1 MRLLFK
7 VLVLAL
13 LCAGVILVAPSRA
26 ASDVPGPKLGLQTWT
41 LRHQTFEQVVNFAV
55 ANKIR
60 SVQFISQHLNPE
72 APLEETRRK
81 KALLDQYGIV
91 PYAFGVARTSSDP
104 ATNRKL
110 FEFARFIG
118 AKLIVVEPAP
128 ADWDSLESLV
138 KEYDIRLAI
147 HNHGVGTTYGDPQ
160 VVKQIL
166 AKRDPRIG
174 VCLDVGWITQAGF
187 DVAKVF
193 REYQDRVYDIHF
205 KDKKVSVPG
214 DPSAVDTL
222 IGHGSANYPGLFDEI
237 QRSAWSG
244 VMAIE
249 TDSEEFAT
257 RPQPFVTAAKSFFA
271 NSAPASKE
279 AKVGPGGVTCSGND
293 LTLRAARMSPNGR
306 LERSSG
312 SATAGGR
319 AVCAAVG
326 GCLARCC
333 RGLRATGGDG
343 LRRTRRAAR
352 GQGGAGDA
360 AARAGG
366 GSDRVRSG

>member
-60 SVQFISQHLNPE
+60 SVQFTSQHLNPE

-222 IGHGSANYPGLFDEI
+222 IGHGSANYPGLFGEI

-271 NSAPASKE
+271 HSAPASSAPADREDSITLFNGRDLNGWTPKITHHKLGENFGNTFRVEDGLLKVRSERDYDAKE
-279 AKVGPGGVTCSGND
+279 APKS
-293 LTLRAARMSPNGR
+293 ARVALPA
-306 LERSSG
+306 LEM
-312 SATAGGR
+312 T
-319 AVCAAVG
+319 
-326 GCLARCC
+326 
-333 RGLRATGGDG
+333 
-343 LRRTRRAAR
+343 
-352 GQGGAGDA
+352 
-360 AARAGG
+360 
-366 GSDRVRSG
+366 

>member
-1 MRLLFK
+1 MRPFKLCTSEMNPMRLLFK

-13 LCAGVILVAPSRA
+13 LCAGDILVAPSRA
-26 ASDVPGPKLGLQTWT
+26 ASDVPGPKLGLQTST

-60 SVQFISQHLNPE
+60 SVQFTSQHLNPE

-166 AKRDPRIG
+166 ANRDPRIG

-187 DVAKVF
+187 DVARVF

-214 DPSAVDTL
+214 DPAAVDTL
-222 IGHGSANYPGLFDEI
+222 IGHGSANYPGLFGEI

-271 NSAPASKE
+271 HSAPASSAPADRE
-279 AKVGPGGVTCSGND
+279 DSITLFRIHPGEVPCHRCPHCPLSGFH
-293 LTLRAARMSPNGR
+293 RP
-306 LERSSG
+306 RSS
-312 SATAGGR
+312 SAT
-319 AVCAAVG
+319 VC
-326 GCLARCC
+326 
-333 RGLRATGGDG
+333 
-343 LRRTRRAAR
+343 
-352 GQGGAGDA
+352 Q
-360 AARAGG
+360 AARAIQ
-366 GSDRVRSG
+366 SSLRASSMD

>member
-1 MRLLFK
+1 MRPFKLCTSEMNPMRLLFK

-13 LCAGVILVAPSRA
+13 LCAGAILGAPSRA

-60 SVQFISQHLNPE
+60 SVQFTSQHLNPE
-72 APLEETRRK
+72 AQLEETRRK

-166 AKRDPRIG
+166 ANRDPRIG

-187 DVAKVF
+187 DVARVF

-222 IGHGSANYPGLFDEI
+222 IGHGSANYPGLFGEI

-271 NSAPASKE
+271 HSAPASSAPADRE
-279 AKVGPGGVTCSGND
+279 DSITLFRIHPGEVPCHRCPHCLFQVFTAHARRPQQSVR
-293 LTLRAARMSPNGR
+293 LRAPFKAPCAQARWTECAPDG
-306 LERSSG
+306 L
-312 SATAGGR
+312 AQAGHCPPRGR
-319 AVCAAVG
+319 AHN
-326 GCLARCC
+326 
-333 RGLRATGGDG
+333 AT
-343 LRRTRRAAR
+343 
-352 GQGGAGDA
+352 
-360 AARAGG
+360 
-366 GSDRVRSG
+366 